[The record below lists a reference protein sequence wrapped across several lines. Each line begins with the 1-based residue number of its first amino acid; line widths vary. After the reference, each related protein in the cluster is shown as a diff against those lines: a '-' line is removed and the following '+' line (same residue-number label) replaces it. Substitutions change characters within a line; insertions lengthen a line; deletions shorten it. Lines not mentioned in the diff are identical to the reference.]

1 MRLRTAWLPGP
12 VTCSL
17 PAGQDGSVLRGAA
30 GFAAVAVRAAGGS
43 VEAWAAGRQGTTCG
57 RCGAGRRGPQPP
69 HAVPRAV
76 IGPERL
82 FGDAAGV
89 LQ

>member
-1 MRLRTAWLPGP
+1 MRLRIARLPGP
-12 VTCSL
+12 VTCSA

-30 GFAAVAVRAAGGS
+30 GSGAAVAGAAAGL
-43 VEAWAAGRQGTTCG
+43 VEAWAANGQGPAHGR
-57 RCGAGRRGPQPP
+57 RGAGRRGPQPP

>member
-1 MRLRTAWLPGP
+1 M
-12 VTCSL
+12 
-17 PAGQDGSVLRGAA
+17 LRGAA
-30 GFAAVAVRAAGGS
+30 GFAAVAVGAAAGS
-43 VEAWAAGRQGTTCG
+43 VEAWAAGRQGTACG
-57 RCGAGRRGPQPP
+57 RCGAGRRRPQPP

-76 IGPERL
+76 IDPERL